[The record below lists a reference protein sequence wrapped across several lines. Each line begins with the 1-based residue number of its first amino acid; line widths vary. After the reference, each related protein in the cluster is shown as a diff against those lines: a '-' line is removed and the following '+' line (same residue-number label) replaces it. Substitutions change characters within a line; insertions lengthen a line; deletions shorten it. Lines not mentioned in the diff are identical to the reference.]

1 MIYKLSSGTASSSST
16 NFDNVVVRGE
26 NISSLNKKIIN
37 STFVRCNFD
46 KVKVGAALSGDFF
59 NCTFKG
65 YQLPYVNMTITPDK
79 NTGDFDFA
87 EHIIKV
93 FSKVPVYKI
102 VHGTNGNYYIVC
114 GHVPS
119 GYVIV
124 NPINDGM
131 GKIRTNLFH
140 VDHIYKLT
148 SSSSF
153 TEVNDVTCA
162 CMGGGEN
169 IPYKKNYDV
178 VPTKGIDL
186 DFTKTCASGIHCFF
200 TKEEAIDFLL
210 SNHSGYNKKALLDKL
225 S

>member
-26 NISSLNKKIIN
+26 SISSLHKKIIN
-37 STFVRCNFD
+37 STFIRCNFD

-65 YQLPYVNMTITPDK
+65 YQIPYVNLTITPDK

-87 EHIIKV
+87 EHIIRTT
-93 FSKVPVYKI
+93 SKVPVYKI
-102 VHGTNGNYYIVC
+102 VHGTNGGYYIIY
-114 GHVPS
+114 GYVPS

-124 NPINDGM
+124 NPINEGM
-131 GKIRTNLFH
+131 GKIRTNCFH
-140 VDHIYKLT
+140 VDHIYKVT
-148 SSSSF
+148 STPSF

-162 CMGGGEN
+162 CMGCGEN

-178 VPTKGIDL
+178 VPTKGLDL
-186 DFTKTCASGIHCFF
+186 DFSETCASGIHCFF
-200 TKEEAIDFLL
+200 TKEEAVDFLHD
-210 SNHSGYNKKALLDKL
+210 NHNSYKVSQVLAKL
-225 S
+225 P